1 MDNSQSAI
9 HLAQEWGEVLMTDR
23 SKDKS
28 GPQVPSGPNN
38 GPAPAGV
45 SRRTLLK
52 RVAAIGAGAALSS
65 GSVLPGMPRVD
76 SNPKRGRIDVHHH
89 MLPPF
94 YMDLR
99 QRVTGIGEMP
109 TWSPA
114 RSLDDMEQN
123 GVTTAMLS
131 LAVSGVTFDAGEAGR
146 SLARKSN
153 DFGAQLVKDHPASF
167 GLLAALPLPDP
178 QGSLIEIEYA
188 LDALHADGVA
198 LLSSYGDKWLG
209 DAIYAPVFEELNRR
223 KAVVFVHP
231 SAPNCCANLQA
242 HVPASTLEFL
252 FDTTRTIESLL
263 MNGTFSRFQNLQ
275 FIFSHGGG
283 AMPML
288 ANRMARLF
296 PKDLAA
302 QAPNG
307 VLYELKRQYY
317 DTASASNPA
326 SLSALMS
333 VVPGSQIL
341 FGSDFPFL
349 SAGDAAGDLM
359 HSGLPDNTVEA
370 INRDNA
376 VRLFRRLK
384 E

>member
-1 MDNSQSAI
+1 MDS
-9 HLAQEWGEVLMTDR
+9 D
-23 SKDKS
+23 
-28 GPQVPSGPNN
+28 
-38 GPAPAGV
+38 
-45 SRRTLLK
+45 
-52 RVAAIGAGAALSS
+52 
-65 GSVLPGMPRVD
+65 
-76 SNPKRGRIDVHHH
+76 PKLGRIDVHHH

-99 QRVTGIGEMP
+99 RAVPDVGKMP
-109 TWSPA
+109 TWSPSK
-114 RSLDDMEQN
+114 SLDDMEKN
-123 GVTTAMLS
+123 GVSTAMLS

-167 GLLAALPLPDP
+167 GLLAALPMPDP
-178 QGSLIEIEYA
+178 QGSLAELEYA
-188 LDALHADGVA
+188 LDTLHADGIA

-209 DAIYAPVFEELNRR
+209 DDSYVPVFEELNRR

-231 SAPNCCANLQA
+231 NAPNCCANLQA
-242 HVPASTLEFL
+242 HVPASTMEFL

-263 MNGTFSRFQNLQ
+263 MSGTFSRFQNLK

-283 AMPML
+283 TMPVL
-288 ANRMARLF
+288 ANRIARLF

-317 DTASASNPA
+317 DTASASNPT
-326 SLSALMS
+326 SLGALMS
-333 VVPGSQIL
+333 VVPNSQIL

-359 HSGLPDNTVEA
+359 SSSLADATIEA
-370 INRDNA
+370 INRNNA
-376 VRLFRRLK
+376 VRLFERLK
-384 E
+384 T

>member
-1 MDNSQSAI
+1 MADPSEKRLVPNFASDPS
-9 HLAQEWGEVLMTDR
+9 
-23 SKDKS
+23 S
-28 GPQVPSGPNN
+28 GLPLG
-38 GPAPAGV
+38 GV
-45 SRRTLLK
+45 SRRAVLK
-52 RVAAIGAGAALSS
+52 HVAAIGAGAALST
-65 GSVLPGMPRVD
+65 GSVLAAMPRVNSD
-76 SNPKRGRIDVHHH
+76 PKRGRVDVHHH

-99 QRVTGIGEMP
+99 RAVPEVGAMP

-114 RSLDDMEQN
+114 KSIDDMEKN

-153 DFGAQLVKDHPASF
+153 DFGAQLAKDHPTNF

-178 QGSLIEIEYA
+178 QGSLVEIEYA
-188 LDALHADGVA
+188 LDTLHADGIA

-209 DAIYAPVFEELNRR
+209 DAMYVPVFEELNRR

-242 HVPASTLEFL
+242 HVPASTIEFL
-252 FDTTRTIESLL
+252 FDTARTIESLL
-263 MNGTFSRFQNLQ
+263 TNGTFSRFPNVR

-283 AMPML
+283 AMPVL
-288 ANRMARLF
+288 ANRMARTF
-296 PKDLAA
+296 PKDLKA
-302 QAPNG
+302 QVPNG

-317 DTASASNPA
+317 DTASASNPT
-326 SLSALMS
+326 SLSAILS
-333 VVPGSQIL
+333 VVPSSQIL

-349 SAGDAAGDLM
+349 SAGDTSGELAHA
-359 HSGLPDNTVEA
+359 GLPEDTVEA
-370 INRDNA
+370 INRNNA
-376 VRLFRRLK
+376 ARLFERLK
-384 E
+384 G

>member
-1 MDNSQSAI
+1 MPDPSESSI
-9 HLAQEWGEVLMTDR
+9 V
-23 SKDKS
+23 
-28 GPQVPSGPNN
+28 PQIPSGPSS
-38 GPAPAGV
+38 GPSLGGV
-45 SRRTLLK
+45 SRRTMLK
-52 RVAAIGAGAALSS
+52 HVAAMGAGAALSIRPI
-65 GSVLPGMPRVD
+65 LAGMPVVD

-99 QRVTGIGEMP
+99 RAIPDVGKMP
-109 TWSPA
+109 SWSPSK
-114 RSLDDMEQN
+114 SLDDMEKN

-153 DFGAQLVKDHPASF
+153 DFGAQLVMDHPASF

-178 QGSLIEIEYA
+178 QGSLMETEYA
-188 LDALHADGVA
+188 LDTLHADGIA

-209 DAIYAPVFEELNRR
+209 DAAYVPVFEELNRR

-231 SAPNCCANLQA
+231 SAPNCCANLMP
-242 HVPASTLEFL
+242 HVPASTMEFL

-263 MNGTFSRFQNLQ
+263 MNGTFSRFPNLQ

-288 ANRMARLF
+288 ADRIARLF

-317 DTASASNPA
+317 DTASASNPT

-333 VVPGSQIL
+333 LIPSSQIL

-349 SAGDAAGDLM
+349 SAGDTAGDLM

-370 INRDNA
+370 INRNNA
-376 VRLFRRLK
+376 VRLFGRLK
-384 E
+384 A

>member
-1 MDNSQSAI
+1 
-9 HLAQEWGEVLMTDR
+9 
-23 SKDKS
+23 
-28 GPQVPSGPNN
+28 
-38 GPAPAGV
+38 
-45 SRRTLLK
+45 
-52 RVAAIGAGAALSS
+52 
-65 GSVLPGMPRVD
+65 
-76 SNPKRGRIDVHHH
+76 

-99 QRVTGIGEMP
+99 RAVPDVGKMP
-109 TWSPA
+109 MWSPSK
-114 RSLDDMEQN
+114 SLDDMEKN

-153 DFGAQLVKDHPASF
+153 DFGAQLVKDYPASF

-178 QGSLIEIEYA
+178 QGSLVEIEYA
-188 LDALHADGVA
+188 LDTLHADGVA

-209 DAIYAPVFEELNRR
+209 DATYAPVFEELNRR

-242 HVPASTLEFL
+242 HVPASTMEFL
-252 FDTTRTIESLL
+252 FDTARTIDSLL
-263 MNGTFSRFQNLQ
+263 MNGTFSRFPNLQ

-283 AMPML
+283 AMPIL
-288 ANRMARLF
+288 ANRIARLF
-296 PKDLAA
+296 PKELASY
-302 QAPNG
+302 APNG

-317 DTASASNPA
+317 DTASATNPS
-326 SLSALMS
+326 SLAALTNLIPS
-333 VVPGSQIL
+333 SQIV

-349 SAGDAAGDLM
+349 SAGDTVGDLM
-359 HSGLPDNTVEA
+359 HSGLPDKTVDA

-376 VRLFRRLK
+376 VRLFGRLK
-384 E
+384 N

>member
-1 MDNSQSAI
+1 MAIATRQPLKQNREKLRADSIERGFVLQS
-9 HLAQEWGEVLMTDR
+9 
-23 SKDKS
+23 
-28 GPQVPSGPNN
+28 PSGPNSEPSP
-38 GPAPAGV
+38 GGV
-45 SRRTLLK
+45 SRRTALK
-52 RVAAIGAGAALSS
+52 HLAALGAGAALSIRPLLI
-65 GSVLPGMPRVD
+65 GLPDGN
-76 SNPKRGRIDVHHH
+76 SNPQRGRIDVHHH

-99 QRVTGIGEMP
+99 RAVPDVGKMP
-109 TWSPA
+109 TWSPSK
-114 RSLDDMEQN
+114 SLDDMEKN

-146 SLARKSN
+146 NLARKSN

-178 QGSLIEIEYA
+178 QGSLIEMEYA
-188 LDALHADGVA
+188 LDTLRADGIA

-209 DAIYAPVFEELNRR
+209 DVAYVPVFEELNRR

-242 HVPASTLEFL
+242 HVPASTMEFF
-252 FDTTRTIESLL
+252 FDTARTIDSLL
-263 MNGTFSRFQNLQ
+263 MNGTFSRFPNLQ

-283 AMPML
+283 AMPLL
-288 ANRMARLF
+288 ANRIARLF
-296 PKDLAA
+296 PKELAA
-302 QAPNG
+302 LAPNG

-317 DTASASNPA
+317 DTASATNPS
-326 SLSALMS
+326 SLSALMNLIPS
-333 VVPGSQIL
+333 SQIV

-349 SAGDAAGDLM
+349 SAGDSASDLT

-370 INRDNA
+370 INRNNA
-376 VRLFRRLK
+376 VRLFERLK
-384 E
+384 G

>member
-1 MDNSQSAI
+1 MDNSHSAI

-99 QRVTGIGEMP
+99 RMVPGIGEMP

-114 RSLDDMEQN
+114 KSLDDMDQN

-131 LAVSGVTFDAGEAGR
+131 LAVAGVTFDAGEAGR

-153 DFGAQLVKDHPASF
+153 DYGAQLVTDHPAKF

-178 QGSLIEIEYA
+178 HGSLIEIEYA
-188 LDALHADGVA
+188 LDTLHAGGIA
-198 LLSSYGDKWLG
+198 LLTSYGDKWLG
-209 DAIYAPVFEELNRR
+209 DSAYAPVFEELDRR

-231 SAPNCCANLQA
+231 TAPQCCANLLP
-242 HVPASTLEFL
+242 HVPAITTEFL
-252 FDTTRTIESLL
+252 FDTTRTIHSLL
-263 MNGTFSRFQNLQ
+263 VNGTFSRFPNVR

-283 AMPML
+283 TMSVL
-288 ANRMARLF
+288 AHRIARLF
-296 PKDLAA
+296 PKELAP
-302 QAPNG
+302 QVPNG

-317 DTASASNPA
+317 DTASASDPS
-326 SLSALMS
+326 SLSALVNLIPS
-333 VVPGSQIL
+333 SQIV

-349 SAGDAAGDLM
+349 SAKATASDLM
-359 HSGLPDNTVEA
+359 HSGLPGKTVEA
-370 INRDNA
+370 INRGNA
-376 VRLFRRLK
+376 VRLFARMK
-384 E
+384 G

>member
-1 MDNSQSAI
+1 
-9 HLAQEWGEVLMTDR
+9 LAVSFAWKWKDILMPDPSESSIVR
-23 SKDKS
+23 
-28 GPQVPSGPNN
+28 QIPSGPIS
-38 GPAPAGV
+38 GPSLGGV
-45 SRRTLLK
+45 SRRSVLK
-52 RVAAIGAGAALSS
+52 QVAAVGAGAALSIRP
-65 GSVLPGMPRVD
+65 VLAGMPVVD
-76 SNPKRGRIDVHHH
+76 SDPKRGRIDVHHH

-99 QRVTGIGEMP
+99 RAVPDVGKMP
-109 TWSPA
+109 TWLPSK
-114 RSLDDMEQN
+114 SLDDMEKN

-131 LAVSGVTFDAGEAGR
+131 LAVSGVTFDAGEGGR

-153 DFGAQLVKDHPASF
+153 DFGAQLVMDHPASF

-178 QGSLIEIEYA
+178 QGSLMEMEYA
-188 LDALHADGVA
+188 LDTLHADGIAV
-198 LLSSYGDKWLG
+198 LSSYGDKWLG
-209 DAIYAPVFEELNRR
+209 DPAYAPVFEELNRR

-231 SAPNCCANLQA
+231 NAPNCCANLQA
-242 HVPASTLEFL
+242 HVPASVMEFL

-263 MNGTFSRFQNLQ
+263 MNGTFSWFPNLQ
-275 FIFSHGGG
+275 FIFSHDGG

-288 ANRMARLF
+288 ANRIARLF

-317 DTASASNPA
+317 DTASASNPT

-333 VVPGSQIL
+333 LIPSSQIL

-349 SAGDAAGDLM
+349 SAGDTASDLM

-370 INRDNA
+370 INRTNA
-376 VRLFRRLK
+376 VRLFERPK
-384 E
+384 G

>member
-1 MDNSQSAI
+1 MADPS
-9 HLAQEWGEVLMTDR
+9 EKR
-23 SKDKS
+23 F
-28 GPQVPSGPNN
+28 VPHFAPDPNF
-38 GPAPAGV
+38 APSLSGV
-45 SRRTLLK
+45 SRRTVLK
-52 RVAAIGAGAALSS
+52 HVAAFGAGAAFST
-65 GSVLPGMPRVD
+65 GSVLAAMPRVNSD
-76 SNPKRGRIDVHHH
+76 PKRGRIDVHHH

-99 QRVTGIGEMP
+99 RAVPDVGAMP

-114 RSLDDMEQN
+114 KSIDDMEKN

-146 SLARKSN
+146 ALARKSN
-153 DFGAQLVKDHPASF
+153 DFGAQLVKDHPTSF

-178 QGSLIEIEYA
+178 KGSLVETEYA
-188 LDALHADGVA
+188 LDTLHADGIA

-209 DAIYAPVFEELNRR
+209 DATYVPIFEELNRR

-242 HVPASTLEFL
+242 HVPASTMEFY
-252 FDTTRTIESLL
+252 FDTARTIESLL
-263 MNGTFSRFQNLQ
+263 TNGTFSRFPNVQ

-283 AMPML
+283 AMPVL
-288 ANRMARLF
+288 ANRMARTF

-302 QAPNG
+302 QVPNG

-317 DTASASNPA
+317 DTASASNPT

-333 VVPGSQIL
+333 IVPSSQIL
-341 FGSDFPFL
+341 FGSDFPFI
-349 SAGDAAGDLM
+349 SAGEPAGDLM

-370 INRDNA
+370 IDRNNA
-376 VRLFRRLK
+376 ARLFQRLK
-384 E
+384 G

>member
-1 MDNSQSAI
+1 MADPSEERLVPHRASNLS
-9 HLAQEWGEVLMTDR
+9 
-23 SKDKS
+23 S
-28 GPQVPSGPNN
+28 GTFLE
-38 GPAPAGV
+38 GV
-45 SRRTLLK
+45 SRRTVLK
-52 RVAAIGAGAALSS
+52 HAAAIGAGAALSTS
-65 GSVLPGMPRVD
+65 SVLAAMPRVD

-99 QRVTGIGEMP
+99 RAVPDVGAMP
-109 TWSPA
+109 TWSP
-114 RSLDDMEQN
+114 SKSIDDMEKN

-153 DFGAQLVKDHPASF
+153 DFGAQLVKDHPTSF

-178 QGSLIEIEYA
+178 QGSLVEIEYA
-188 LDALHADGVA
+188 LDTLHADGFA

-209 DAIYAPVFEELNRR
+209 DAAYAPVFEELNRR

-242 HVPASTLEFL
+242 RVPASTIEFY

-263 MNGTFSRFQNLQ
+263 MSGTFSRFPNLR

-283 AMPML
+283 AMPIL

-317 DTASASNPA
+317 DTASATNPT
-326 SLSALMS
+326 SLTAIMS
-333 VVPGSQIL
+333 VVPSSQIV
-341 FGSDFPFL
+341 FGSDFPFI
-349 SAGDAAGDLM
+349 SAGEPASDLM
-359 HSGLPDNTVEA
+359 HSGLPDSTVEA
-370 INRDNA
+370 IDRNNA
-376 VRLFRRLK
+376 VRLFGRLNG
-384 E
+384 